1 MLRLVSG
8 AVIKKRDGTEA
19 VSPLHVAVRLW
30 AARRRSL
37 KLGCGETKRRGR
49 PVPGFDLAGET
60 AGGLRAGR
68 MEAIRFGSCS
78 SCRDLGAWMK
88 RGLIGLLILCGFAG
102 TLRAHDPG
110 ISTAE
115 GVVSAGRIEL
125 KTGFAPTDVEWLLPP
140 ALRTGERWTE
150 TEFAAAEREL
160 LRIAPQWWEARSG
173 ERTLAVETVAAELAP
188 QDAVNL
194 SVKIAWDGR
203 APLTL
208 RATRLDELPA
218 PHRQFVMIFDERGA
232 LILKKLISAR
242 DPTLE
247 IPARSA
253 VATAGANESA
263 AAVPASAGDAPTF
276 RGFLWLGVEHIWMG
290 YDHLLFLFALLVV
303 CRTFRSIVAIITCFT
318 LAHSLTLV
326 VATLGWVALPSRWV
340 EPAIALSIV
349 FVGAENL
356 WRRGEEPRGRWLL
369 TFGFGLIHGFGFAG
383 VLRELG
389 VSASGEAGVALPLL
403 AFNLGVELGQV
414 AIAAVVMPLL
424 WQLRRRERFVR
435 LAVPAL
441 SSLVVV
447 AGLYWLAERTIFA

>member
-1 MLRLVSG
+1 MRSG
-8 AVIKKRDGTEA
+8 
-19 VSPLHVAVRLW
+19 S
-30 AARRRSL
+30 
-37 KLGCGETKRRGR
+37 RGF
-49 PVPGFDLAGET
+49 GFDLAGET

-68 MEAIRFGSCS
+68 MGAIRFGSCS
-78 SCRDLGAWMK
+78 TCRDFGA
-88 RGLIGLLILCGFAG
+88 RLRCELIAFAILFGFAG
-102 TLRAHDPG
+102 LMRAHDPG

-115 GVVSAGRIEL
+115 GVVSPGVVEL

-150 TEFAAAEREL
+150 TEFAAAERDL
-160 LRIAPQWWEARSG
+160 LRIAPKWWEARSG
-173 ERTLAVETVAAELAP
+173 ERTLAVEAVAAELAP

-194 SVKIAWDGR
+194 SVRVAWDGR

-208 RATRLDELPA
+208 RATRLSELPA

-232 LILKKLISAR
+232 LIVKKLISAR
-242 DPTLE
+242 DPMLE
-247 IPARSA
+247 IPARIA
-253 VATAGANESA
+253 LADGGASETA
-263 AAVPASAGDAPTF
+263 AAAPASAGDAPTF
-276 RGFLWLGVEHIWMG
+276 HGFLWLGVEHIWMG

-318 LAHSLTLV
+318 LAHSLTLMA
-326 VATLGWVALPSRWV
+326 ATFGWVTVPSRWV

-369 TFGFGLIHGFGFAG
+369 TFAFGLVHGFGFAG

-435 LAVPAL
+435 LGVPAL
-441 SSLVVV
+441 SSLVLA
-447 AGLYWLAERTIFA
+447 AGLYWLAQRTIFA